1 MKKLLL
7 TGIVAVSFCSASFAQ
22 FYIAAAG
29 GYAWPGLI
37 KTGTVKG
44 FQPYL
49 SDKIIEINK
58 VLDPAY
64 ADIVDMADVTRRG
77 GTFVV
82 DGLGNQT
89 YVDSF
94 ATYKKVKGSYGQGGN
109 FTAGVG
115 YKINKWIA
123 VEIGLNYL
131 WGKEISSTQNID
143 NFVTLGRNTSIVTK
157 TKSNGLSMMP
167 SVVIYGAN
175 KSKFTPYI
183 RLGIALPVYGKTVH
197 DIEVASPEP
206 PVFLGYRNLVSNLRV
221 ETAST
226 VSVGFQGALGISY
239 EPLKFM
245 NVFAEINGAALTVRA
260 KEAVLTKYTID
271 AYDIALDKQTHAD
284 RIAGTGNLPGLLGS
298 DPTLNK
304 PLSNYSK
311 VVEFVDAIDNTS
323 NAQDFGKKRDV
334 TKSGQAGYVDESKNH
349 QQQRVT
355 APLDA
360 FGFNVGVRFLLSKE
374 TLGIKK
380 KEKVAN

>member
-22 FYIAAAG
+22 FYIAAGG
-29 GYAWPGLI
+29 GYGWPGLI

-49 SDKIIEINK
+49 SDNVLEINK

-64 ADIVDMADVTRRG
+64 ADIVDMTDVTRKG
-77 GTFVV
+77 SFVD
-82 DGLGNQT
+82 DGSGSGKQKF
-89 YVDSF
+89 VDSF
-94 ATYKKVKGSYGQGGN
+94 SSFKKVKGSYGQGGN

-123 VEIGLNYL
+123 VEIGFNYL
-131 WGKEISSTQNID
+131 WGKEITSTQNID
-143 NFVTLGRNTSIVTK
+143 NFLTLGKNTSIVTK
-157 TKSNGLSMMP
+157 TKSNGLSLMP

-175 KSKFTPYI
+175 KSKFTPYV

-206 PVFLGYRNLVSNLRV
+206 PALLGYRNLVSNLTV

-284 RIAGTGNLPGLLGS
+284 RIEGTGTLPGLLSAPGY
-298 DPTLNK
+298 NQ
-304 PLSNYSK
+304 PLTNYSK
-311 VVEFVDAIDNTS
+311 VVEFVDVLDNSS
-323 NAQDFGKKRDV
+323 NAQDFGKKRDA